1 MNSEMKKFDVA
12 AKKEILG
19 LLLKKIIINNQRNA
33 RTRSRVSPV
42 FYEPFQKITAKNQLC
57 IEKRRKM
64 RRYYIKTYDGLIITP
79 GNKKAPLLRTGPLLL
94 IYGRFFRTG

>member
-42 FYEPFQKITAKNQLC
+42 FYKPFQKITTKTNYVLKKG
-57 IEKRRKM
+57 EKCDVTTLKRM
-64 RRYYIKTYDGLIITP
+64 MD
-79 GNKKAPLLRTGPLLL
+79 
-94 IYGRFFRTG
+94 